1 MYFHIVSSL
10 EKAIG
15 MPLNETSTGKS
26 KEVNLCQKLFFLQNM
41 LCTKI
46 VRTSNNF
53 CTQHALPRFELGI
66 FMY

>member
-26 KEVNLCQKLFFLQNM
+26 KEVNLCQKLFFLQTWGEYVVYKN
-41 LCTKI
+41 C
-46 VRTSNNF
+46 
-53 CTQHALPRFELGI
+53 
-66 FMY
+66 